1 MDIKKKIEEIVEKVK
16 LDKDLL
22 AKMKKDP
29 VKTIE
34 GLIGVDL
41 PDEQVNALVQGVKAK
56 LSLDDAGGLLEKFKK
71 IFKG

>member
-16 LDKDLL
+16 SDKDLL

-34 GLIGVDL
+34 SLVGVDL
-41 PDEQVNALVQGVKAK
+41 PDEQIKALVQGVKAK
-56 LSLDDAGGLLEKFKK
+56 LSLDDAGGLIQKIKR